1 MTTGYDAEFYWAESK
16 AALSSA
22 SHSFQKFLNWHFT
35 FGAVAIFEM
44 TDSLLAALSFY
55 PRQSDADISEL
66 KNYVKIVWSKSP
78 ATQEIHT

>member
-1 MTTGYDAEFYWAESK
+1 MLNSIGLNPRLIYHRLHIVSK
-16 AALSSA
+16 I
-22 SHSFQKFLNWHFT
+22 FFLDWHFT

-44 TDSLLAALSFY
+44 TDSLLAALSLY

>member
-1 MTTGYDAEFYWAESK
+1 
-16 AALSSA
+16 
-22 SHSFQKFLNWHFT
+22 
-35 FGAVAIFEM
+35 M
-44 TDSLLAALSFY
+44 TDSLLAALSLY